1 MNVTTVKLPTH
12 FEELESLD
20 NDSRFQKV
28 RIYIAHTGKNLNNS
42 IFSKDVLEKMI
53 PSLAHIPILGYVG
66 VNEDGESDFR
76 GHEKKLKIDDDGF
89 KVRFDTHAY
98 GFVPEDNN
106 AHFEITGGK
115 EWLVADAY
123 LWTRFVD
130 VMELFNES
138 SGSKGQSM
146 EIANADGYTDDRGC
160 MVFTNATFTGLC
172 ILGDDVPPA
181 MTGATVS
188 TIFSKEDFKSTFKQ
202 MLAEFTA
209 EKGESALA
217 TKKKAKDEAVEEIKE
232 EKPQVEE
239 KPSEKTPTTK
249 SDAKEE
255 SKDSE
260 KAQPATT
267 DNGSAS
273 SKSDSASDHSESSE
287 EHEENQEM
295 SADKDDKNLDKN
307 ESASNKEDDKDD
319 KKEKSFKKDDEDDSE
334 DSGSDEEDDDKDDKK
349 KAVFELTLNEREMAF
364 LEAVRNKYNAS
375 YDWIW
380 LDCAYEDYG
389 IVQVSA
395 NETVG
400 AQYFRIDYSVNA
412 DDSIKLGDKT
422 EVFPMFVTQ
431 AEKDKVESD
440 RAKLVDLEAQIKEL
454 TDYKNGIEMSA
465 KEKLLEDNKENL
477 TADQVKEIKAQF
489 AEKTPEGIEKEIAY
503 AMFST
508 HKQEFASNHKARGG
522 VRATNFNYKEDY
534 GYGSA
539 NELFHK

>member
-1 MNVTTVKLPTH
+1 MMNVTTVKLPTR
-12 FEELESLD
+12 FEELEPLSS
-20 NDSRFQKV
+20 DSRFQKV
-28 RIYIAHTGKNLNNS
+28 RIFIAHTGKNLNNS

-239 KPSEKTPTTK
+239 KTSEKTPTTK

-319 KKEKSFKKDDEDDSE
+319 KKEKSFKKDDEDDS
-334 DSGSDEEDDDKDDKK
+334 EEDDDKDDKK

-489 AEKTPEGIEKEIAY
+489 AEKTPEEIEKEIAY

>member
-1 MNVTTVKLPTH
+1 MNVTTVKLPTR
-12 FEELESLD
+12 FEELEPLSS
-20 NDSRFQKV
+20 DSRFQKV
-28 RIYIAHTGKNLNNS
+28 RIFIAHTGKNLNNS

-130 VMELFNES
+130 VMELFSES

-239 KPSEKTPTTK
+239 KPSEKAPTTK

-334 DSGSDEEDDDKDDKK
+334 NSGSDEEDDDKDDKK

-489 AEKTPEGIEKEIAY
+489 TEKTPEEIEKEIAY

-522 VRATNFNYKEDY
+522 VHATNFNYKEDY

>member
-1 MNVTTVKLPTH
+1 MMNVTTVKLPTH
-12 FEELESLD
+12 FEELEPLD

-232 EKPQVEE
+232 EKPLKDASV
-239 KPSEKTPTTK
+239 TK
-249 SDAKEE
+249 SEAKEDKTT
-255 SKDSE
+255 SD

-267 DNGSAS
+267 DNNSAS

-287 EHEENQEM
+287 EHEDNQEM

-307 ESASNKEDDKDD
+307 ESASSKEDDKDD

-334 DSGSDEEDDDKDDKK
+334 DSDSDEEDDDKDDKK

-440 RAKLVDLEAQIKEL
+440 RAKLVDLETQIKEL

-465 KEKLLEDNKENL
+465 KEKLLEENKENL
-477 TADQVKEIKAQF
+477 TADQVKSIKEQF
-489 AEKTPEGIEKEIAY
+489 TTKSPEDIEREIAY

-508 HKQEFASNHKARGG
+508 HKQEFSNNHKARGG
-522 VRATNFNYKEDY
+522 VHATNFNYKEDY